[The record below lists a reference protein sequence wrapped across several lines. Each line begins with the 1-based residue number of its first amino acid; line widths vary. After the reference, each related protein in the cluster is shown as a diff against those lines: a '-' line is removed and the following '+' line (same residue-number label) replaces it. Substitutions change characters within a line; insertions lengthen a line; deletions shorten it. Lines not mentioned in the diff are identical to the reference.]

1 VTPHERHQ
9 FCSGNRSR
17 ISRIISS
24 IVATREITDHNFSL
38 FQRETINKRQGDKE
52 VHAIIVRDKNGMT
65 PPVE

>member
-9 FCSGNRSR
+9 FCSENRSR
-17 ISRIISS
+17 ISHISS